1 MHYKLVVTDEMD
13 RLLDERVGYLIK
25 EFKSNQAASHL
36 LDGIEEIYDYLETN
50 PEIYRESQDAFMR
63 AFHYREA
70 KVNGMDYILVYKILD
85 DTVYILGLF
94 HSLENYSGK
103 MQLIWGDNWS

>member
-1 MHYKLVVTDEMD
+1 MLYKLVVTDEME
-13 RLLDERVGYLIK
+13 RLVDERVGYLLNK
-25 EFKSNQAASHL
+25 FKSHQAASHL

-50 PEIYRESQDAFMR
+50 PEIYRESQDPFLS

-70 KVNGMDYILVYKILD
+70 KVNEMDYIIVYKILE

-94 HSLENYSGK
+94 HSLENYSQK
-103 MQLIWGDNWS
+103 MQFIWGDIWS

>member
-50 PEIYRESQDAFMR
+50 PEIQREPGSI
-63 AFHYREA
+63 YESISLSGS
-70 KVNGMDYILVYKILD
+70 KSKWYGLYI
-85 DTVYILGLF
+85 GL
-94 HSLENYSGK
+94 
-103 MQLIWGDNWS
+103 

>member
-50 PEIYRESQDAFMR
+50 PEIYRESQDPFMR

-85 DTVYILGLF
+85 DTINNKKEEVII
-94 HSLENYSGK
+94 K
-103 MQLIWGDNWS
+103 IK

>member
-13 RLLDERVGYLIK
+13 KLLDERVGYLMK

-36 LDGIEEIYDYLETN
+36 LDGIEEIYDYLEAN
-50 PEIYRESQDAFMR
+50 PEIYRESQDPFMS

-94 HSLENYSGK
+94 HSLENYSRK